1 MKRDTIVCTCS
12 DFIKPVLKSI
22 QCDTVT
28 IVKQEIFEA
37 AREKDIYVRYFDKPR
52 INNYLRITIGTDE
65 EMEKF
70 LKFLTS
76 YLKIQK

>member
-12 DFIKPVLKSI
+12 DFIKPVIKSI

-37 AREKDIYVRYFDKPR
+37 VKRYNGFIMNEDTISFNKQKDFNDFWSFIMTK
-52 INNYLRITIGTDE
+52 
-65 EMEKF
+65 M
-70 LKFLTS
+70 
-76 YLKIQK
+76 

>member
-12 DFIKPVLKSI
+12 DFIKPVIKSI

-37 AREKDIYVRYFDKPR
+37 AKRYNGFIMNEDTISFNKQKDFNDFWSFIMSK
-52 INNYLRITIGTDE
+52 
-65 EMEKF
+65 M
-70 LKFLTS
+70 
-76 YLKIQK
+76 

>member
-37 AREKDIYVRYFDKPR
+37 AKRYNGFIMNEDTISFKYQKDFNDFWSFIMSK
-52 INNYLRITIGTDE
+52 
-65 EMEKF
+65 M
-70 LKFLTS
+70 
-76 YLKIQK
+76 

>member
-1 MKRDTIVCTCS
+1 MKRDTIICTCS

-37 AREKDIYVRYFDKPR
+37 AKRYNGFIMNEDTISFNKQKDFNDFWSFIMSK
-52 INNYLRITIGTDE
+52 
-65 EMEKF
+65 M
-70 LKFLTS
+70 
-76 YLKIQK
+76 

>member
-12 DFIKPVLKSI
+12 DFIKPVIKSI

-37 AREKDIYVRYFDKPR
+37 AKRYNGFIMNEDTISFNKQKDF
-52 INNYLRITIGTDE
+52 NNFWSFI
-65 EMEKF
+65 MSKM
-70 LKFLTS
+70 
-76 YLKIQK
+76 

>member
-12 DFIKPVLKSI
+12 DFIKPVIKSI

-37 AREKDIYVRYFDKPR
+37 AKRYNGFIMNEDTISFTKQKDFNDFWSFIMTK
-52 INNYLRITIGTDE
+52 
-65 EMEKF
+65 M
-70 LKFLTS
+70 
-76 YLKIQK
+76 

>member
-12 DFIKPVLKSI
+12 DFIKPVIKSI

-37 AREKDIYVRYFDKPR
+37 AKRYNGFIMNEDTISFNKQKDFNDFWSFIMTK
-52 INNYLRITIGTDE
+52 
-65 EMEKF
+65 M
-70 LKFLTS
+70 
-76 YLKIQK
+76 

>member
-12 DFIKPVLKSI
+12 DFIKPVIKSI

-37 AREKDIYVRYFDKPR
+37 AKRYNGFIMNEDTISFKYQKDFNDFWSFIMSK
-52 INNYLRITIGTDE
+52 
-65 EMEKF
+65 M
-70 LKFLTS
+70 
-76 YLKIQK
+76 